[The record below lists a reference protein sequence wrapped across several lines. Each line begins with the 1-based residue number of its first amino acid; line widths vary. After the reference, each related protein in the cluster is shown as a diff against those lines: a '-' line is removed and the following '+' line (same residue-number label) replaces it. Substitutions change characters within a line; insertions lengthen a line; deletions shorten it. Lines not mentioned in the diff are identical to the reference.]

1 MPAPNQEKGRKQKVQ
16 VRQGKLNFTALE
28 EVPEGAPIMTSI
40 FSVYYQP
47 TLILF
52 DSGASHSFISQKFSA
67 KCKLP
72 FSDSKGSFMIVT
84 PRGKISTNQLNQSV
98 PIQLGSHVVKAT
110 LLVLGLENV
119 DIILGAN
126 WSTLHQ
132 VVLDVASRIVEINSL
147 FCGNFTLILPSQG
160 STQSCAFSMI
170 ESPVEKIP
178 VVCEYAD
185 VFPDELPGMP
195 PDRDIEFAIELQPGT
210 ALISKRPYRMPPTEL
225 AELKKQLQELL
236 DKGFIR
242 PSTSPWGCPALFVNK
257 KDESLRLCVD
267 YRPLN
272 AVTIKNKYPLPRI
285 DVLVD
290 QLVGANVFSNI
301 DLRSGYHQIKIRAS
315 DIPKTTFSTRYGLC
329 EYLVMSFGLTNA
341 PTYFMYLMYSIFM
354 PELDKFVVV
363 FIDDILVYSRNE
375 EEHAGHLHVV
385 LQCLGE
391 HHLYAKLSKCD
402 FWLKEIKFLGH
413 TISQDGI
420 AVDPDKVQEVMNWK
434 PPTTVRQI
442 RSFLGL
448 AGYYRRFIPDFSRI
462 AKPITELLK
471 KEVKFVWSQK
481 CEDAFHALRQHLTT
495 APVLAQPDSS
505 KPFDV
510 YCDASGTGLGCVLMQ
525 DNRVIA
531 YASRALRPHEQ
542 NYPTHDLELAAVVH
556 ALKMWRHYLMGTHCN
571 IFTDHKSLKY
581 IFTQADLNIRQRRW
595 LELIKD
601 YDLEVHYHPG
611 KANVV
616 ADALS
621 RKLQCNCVLM
631 DSRINTL
638 CDELS
643 KMQIEVIPS
652 GSLSQI
658 SVEPALQD
666 QIIMAQLS
674 DKGVQIIK
682 KNLHQKVEKYNC
694 FRQDEKGVLWFKSR
708 LVIPK
713 DQELRRKI
721 LDDAH
726 LSKFSMHPGSTKMYH
741 DLKLLYWWTRM
752 KREIAQYVS
761 ECDTCQR
768 VKASHL
774 KSAGALRPL
783 SVPSWKW
790 DDISMDFI
798 VGLPNTSR
806 HHDSIWVI
814 VDRLM
819 KVAHFLP
826 VHTTNKAQKYA
837 ELYIDRIVCLHGLP
851 RTIISDRGAQFVAR
865 FWEQL
870 QESLGTK
877 LIRSSAYHPQTDGQT
892 ERVNQ
897 ILEDMLRA
905 CAIDCGKNWDKHLS
919 LAEFAY
925 NNSYQ
930 SSLKMAPF
938 ED

>member
-1 MPAPNQEKGRKQKVQ
+1 
-16 VRQGKLNFTALE
+16 
-28 EVPEGAPIMTSI
+28 
-40 FSVYYQP
+40 
-47 TLILF
+47 
-52 DSGASHSFISQKFSA
+52 
-67 KCKLP
+67 
-72 FSDSKGSFMIVT
+72 
-84 PRGKISTNQLNQSV
+84 
-98 PIQLGSHVVKAT
+98 
-110 LLVLGLENV
+110 
-119 DIILGAN
+119 
-126 WSTLHQ
+126 
-132 VVLDVASRIVEINSL
+132 VLDVASHIVEVNSP
-147 FCGNFTLILPSQG
+147 FCGSFTLFLPSQG
-160 STQSCAFSMI
+160 STQSCAFSMT
-170 ESPVEKIP
+170 ELPLKKIP

-195 PDRDIEFAIELQPGT
+195 PGQNIEFAIELQPGT
-210 ALISKRPYRMPPTEL
+210 TPISKRPYQMPPAEL

-236 DKGFIR
+236 YKGFIC
-242 PSTSPWGCPALFVNK
+242 PSTSPWGCPALFVKK
-257 KDESLRLCVD
+257 KDESLRLCID

-285 DVLVD
+285 DVLFN
-290 QLVGANVFSNI
+290 QLVGAKVFSKI

-315 DIPKTTFSTRYGLC
+315 DILKTAFSTRYGLY
-329 EYLVMSFGLTNA
+329 EFLVMSFGLTNA
-341 PTYFMYLMYSIFM
+341 PAYFMYLINSVFM

-363 FIDDILVYSRNE
+363 FIDDILVYSKNK
-375 EEHAGHLHVV
+375 EEHPEHLHVV
-385 LQCLGE
+385 LQRLRE

-413 TISQDGI
+413 TISQAGM
-420 AVDPDKVQEVMNWK
+420 AVDPDNVQEVMNWK
-434 PPTTVRQI
+434 PPTIVRQI

-448 AGYYRRFIPDFSRI
+448 AGHYQRFIPDFSRT

-471 KEVKFVWSQK
+471 KEAKFVWGQK

-495 APVLAQPDSS
+495 APVLAQPDNS

-510 YCDASGTGLGCVLMQ
+510 YCDAYGTGLGCLLML

-531 YASRALRPHEQ
+531 YESRALRPHEQ

-581 IFTQADLNIRQRRW
+581 IFTQADLNMWQRRW

-631 DSRINTL
+631 DSRIDTL
-638 CDELS
+638 CDELH
-643 KMQIEVIPS
+643 KMKIEVIPS
-652 GSLSQI
+652 GALSHI

-666 QIIMAQLS
+666 QIIIAQLS

-682 KNLHQKVEKYNC
+682 ENLHQKTKKYKC
-694 FRQDEKGVLWFKSR
+694 FRQDGKSILWFGGR
-708 LVIPK
+708 LVVPK
-713 DQELRRKI
+713 NEDLKKRI
-721 LDDAH
+721 LDEAH

-741 DLKLLYWWTRM
+741 DLKPLYWWTKM
-752 KREIAQYVS
+752 KREIARYVS

-768 VKASHL
+768 IKASHL
-774 KSAGALRPL
+774 KSAGALQPL
-783 SVPSWKW
+783 SIPLWKW

-798 VGLPNTSR
+798 VRLPNTSR

-814 VDRLM
+814 VDRLT
-819 KVAHFLP
+819 KVAHFVP

-837 ELYIDRIVCLHGLP
+837 ELYIDQIVCLHGLP
-851 RTIISDRGAQFVAR
+851 RTIVSDRGAPFVAR
-865 FWEQL
+865 FWERL

-877 LIRSSAYHPQTDGQT
+877 LIRSSAYHPQTDG
-892 ERVNQ
+892 
-897 ILEDMLRA
+897 
-905 CAIDCGKNWDKHLS
+905 
-919 LAEFAY
+919 
-925 NNSYQ
+925 
-930 SSLKMAPF
+930 
-938 ED
+938 